1 MSMEA
6 WEFVRMLECAM
17 AVANVRLFGER
28 GNAARRV
35 MGRIMAELISDRV
48 PDDPREALLSILEP
62 LAEVE
67 LDGNRVRVSGCRVCY
82 SPLLLDVATDR
93 EIEVIRKVVPC
104 NVVNL
109 FNSLAELKGWNVR
122 LKPERTP
129 LSGDT
134 EPGSCVQRLERA
146 SEEEDG
152 TTVMRIRCPDG

>member
-28 GNAARRV
+28 GNAARRI
-35 MGRIMAELISDRV
+35 MGKIMAELVSDRL
-48 PDDPREALLSILEP
+48 PDDPREALLRILEP
-62 LAEVE
+62 LAEVK
-67 LDGNRVRVSGCRVCY
+67 LDGDRVRVEGCRVCY
-82 SPLLLDVATDR
+82 SNLLLDVATDR
-93 EIEVIRKVVPC
+93 EMKVIRKVVPC

-122 LKPERTP
+122 LRPERTP
-129 LSGDT
+129 LSDDT

-146 SEEEDG
+146 SEEG
-152 TTVMRIRCPDG
+152 SGSR